1 MIGQQ
6 AAARVARGANVAW
19 LWLRRMPNRLRV
31 ASLDMRDAAQRAR
44 AASAAPTP
52 SERFEQLRGFY
63 DRYNLLVETLCDSAQ
78 YGPTA
83 KLEGEYASH
92 RKWMLSNYPAI
103 RKYVV
108 AYLRFDSADT
118 RQGLDLHGQS
128 ADAFEAL
135 FCASSLDEFLR
146 ADDGQMIERLQRTR
160 ESLIH
165 YGDHLRSLVRRES
178 GCA

>member
-1 MIGQQ
+1 MIGQH
-6 AAARVARGANVAW
+6 AAARMARGANVAW

-31 ASLDMRDAAQRAR
+31 ASLDLREAAHRAR
-44 AASAAPTP
+44 SAKAAPTAAQ
-52 SERFEQLRGFY
+52 RFEQLRAFY

-83 KLEGEYASH
+83 KLEAEYASH
-92 RKWMLSNYPAI
+92 RKWMLSSYPEI
-103 RKYVV
+103 RRYIV
-108 AYLRFDSADT
+108 AYLRFDTSDA

-135 FCASSLDEFLR
+135 FCASSLEEFLR
-146 ADDGQMIERLQRTR
+146 ADDGQMIERIQRTR
-160 ESLIH
+160 ESLTQ
-165 YGDHLRSLVRRES
+165 YGDHLRALVARES

>member
-1 MIGQQ
+1 MIGQH
-6 AAARVARGANVAW
+6 AAARMARNANLAW
-19 LWLRRMPNRLRV
+19 LWLRRIPTRLRV
-31 ASLDMRDAAQRAR
+31 ASLDLRDSAERAR
-44 AASAAPTP
+44 AASASPTP
-52 SERFEQLRGFY
+52 AERFDQLRSFY

-83 KLEGEYASH
+83 KLESDYSAH
-92 RKWMLSNYPAI
+92 RKWMLSTYPAI

-108 AYLRFDSADT
+108 AYLRFDAADT

-135 FCASSLDEFLR
+135 FCAPNLDEFLR
-146 ADDGQMIERLQRTR
+146 ADDGQMIERIQRTR
-160 ESLIH
+160 ESLVH
-165 YGDHLRSLVRRES
+165 YGDHLRTLVLRES